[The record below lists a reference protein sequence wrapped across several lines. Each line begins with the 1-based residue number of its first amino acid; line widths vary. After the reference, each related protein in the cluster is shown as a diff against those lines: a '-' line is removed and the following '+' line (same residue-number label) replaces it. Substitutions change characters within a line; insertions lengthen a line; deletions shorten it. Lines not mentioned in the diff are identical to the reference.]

1 VSLERLTQDARGD
14 LLYTCTHPWSD
25 GTTGLRLS
33 PLALLETLAALV
45 PLPRL
50 PLVR

>member
-1 VSLERLTQDARGD
+1 M
-14 LLYTCTHPWSD
+14 CPTHPWSD
-25 GTTGLRLS
+25 STTGMRLA
-33 PLALLETLAALV
+33 PVELWETLAALV